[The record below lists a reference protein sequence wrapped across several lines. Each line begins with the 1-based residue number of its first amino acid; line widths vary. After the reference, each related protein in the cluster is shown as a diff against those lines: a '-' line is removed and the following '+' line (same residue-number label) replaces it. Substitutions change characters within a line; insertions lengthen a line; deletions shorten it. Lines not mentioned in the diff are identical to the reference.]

1 MTKSSDTRAKV
12 QWESLV
18 LAASPDPSACPVTQA
33 SPDCR
38 VRMAPGAPKD
48 QREDVASPDP
58 LDPRAEMAP
67 RASVE
72 TLDLQVNLRT
82 DREENRCI

>member
-12 QWESLV
+12 QWVSLV
-18 LAASPDPSACPVTQA
+18 LADSPDLSVCLVTQA

-48 QREDVASPDP
+48 RREDVASPDP

-72 TLDLQVNLRT
+72 TLDLQVNLCT
-82 DREENRCI
+82 DRGENWCF